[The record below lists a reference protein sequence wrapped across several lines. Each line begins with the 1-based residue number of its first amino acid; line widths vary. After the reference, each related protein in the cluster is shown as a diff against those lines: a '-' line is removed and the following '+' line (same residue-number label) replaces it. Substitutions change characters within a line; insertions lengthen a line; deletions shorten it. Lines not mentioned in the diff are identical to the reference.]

1 MKIYNKTFMYTGGI
15 IFFFA
20 AWYPSIAGLHDNI
33 YFDLMMV
40 AGIMLMLLGLKKP
53 KEINS

>member
-15 IFFFA
+15 IFFLA

-40 AGIMLMLLGLKKP
+40 AGIILMLLGLKKP